1 MAVETNI
8 KETEDKMPE
17 LIFRNRTK
25 IDQVVYDMSNSAVTI
40 HSGETITGNWFERYA
55 KKNGP
60 LILTDQKEIEEREK
74 DSKAKK
80 STGKKLIR

>member
-1 MAVETNI
+1 MAVEANI

-25 IDQVVYDMSNSAVTI
+25 IDQVVYDKSNSAITI
-40 HSGETITGNWFERYA
+40 HSGDTITGNWFERYA
-55 KKNGP
+55 SKNGP
-60 LILTDQKEIEEREK
+60 LVLTNKKEIEDREK
-74 DSKAKK
+74 DSKSKK